1 MDASERVFLKDGVKY
16 MRFEEGEK
24 LFSEGDRG
32 TEMYVIITGKIKIT
46 LIRDGE
52 DFELSTLAPGSFFGE
67 MSLLEYEP
75 RSANAYCVEPAILMV
90 IDQDS
95 FEKVMQKNPQLVYKI
110 MKSLSGRLRDSN
122 KKLYKYKKDFE
133 DQVSASIN
141 KSRE

>member
-1 MDASERVFLKDGVKY
+1 MDATEKVFFKDGVKY

-52 DFELSTLAPGSFFGE
+52 DFELNTLAPGSFFGE

-75 RSANAYCVEPAILMV
+75 RSANAYCVESAILMV

-122 KKLYKYKKDFE
+122 KKLYKYKKEFE
-133 DQVSASIN
+133 EQVSASIN